1 MNKFIIL
8 LSFLFVLLL
17 HLFLFLYYKNHQ
29 IYKTQSTNTKN
40 PIEINLSKITIEKNI
55 EKTEEIVKKIEPIK
69 EKKIEKK
76 QENIP
81 KTEKIKPKNNP
92 KKEEKQENISKT
104 EEEKESIQTNQIN
117 FIENPKDDL
126 EEQKL
131 IDEYG
136 TKLREEIS
144 KNKIYPNISKKLK
157 EQGIV
162 IINFKVAKSGHFF
175 DIKLVS
181 SSNKTRLDE
190 AAINTIIETK
200 KYKPFDENIKKEFIE
215 YNLPLE
221 YKIN

>member
-29 IYKTQSTNTKN
+29 IYKTQTTNTKN
-40 PIEINLSKITIEKNI
+40 PIEINLSKVNIEKNI

-104 EEEKESIQTNQIN
+104 EEEKESVQTNQIN

-136 TKLREEIS
+136 TKLRVEIS

-162 IINFKVAKSGHFF
+162 IINFKVDKSGLFF

-200 KYKPFDENIKKEFIE
+200 KYKPFDENIKKEYLEF
-215 YNLPLE
+215 NLPLE
-221 YKIN
+221 YLLN

>member
-29 IYKTQSTNTKN
+29 IYKTQTTNTKN
-40 PIEINLSKITIEKNI
+40 PIEINLSKVNIEKNI

-104 EEEKESIQTNQIN
+104 EEEKESVQTKQIN

-136 TKLREEIS
+136 TKLRAEIS

-162 IINFKVAKSGHFF
+162 IINFKVDKSGLFF
-175 DIKLVS
+175 DIKLIS

-200 KYKPFDENIKKEFIE
+200 KYKPFDENIKKEYLEF
-215 YNLPLE
+215 NLPLE
-221 YKIN
+221 YLLN

>member
-29 IYKTQSTNTKN
+29 IYKTKSTNTKN
-40 PIEINLSKITIEKNI
+40 SIEINLSKINIEKNI

-69 EKKIEKK
+69 EKKVEKK

-81 KTEKIKPKNNP
+81 KTENLKVKDNP
-92 KKEEKQENISKT
+92 KIEEKQEKPSKT
-104 EEEKESIQTNQIN
+104 EEQKESIQTNQIN
-117 FIENPKDDL
+117 LTEKPKDDL
-126 EEQKL
+126 IEQKL
-131 IDEYG
+131 IDVYG
-136 TKLREEIS
+136 IKLREEIS

-157 EQGIV
+157 EQGVV
-162 IINFKVAKSGHFF
+162 IINFKVAKSGLFF

-181 SSNKTRLDE
+181 SSNKIRLDE

>member
-1 MNKFIIL
+1 MNKFIIS

-40 PIEINLSKITIEKNI
+40 LIEINLSKITIEKNI
-55 EKTEEIVKKIEPIK
+55 EKTEKIIKRIEPIK
-69 EKKIEKK
+69 EKKVEKK

-81 KTEKIKPKNNP
+81 KTKNLKPKNNP
-92 KKEEKQENISKT
+92 KIKEKQEKSSKI
-104 EEEKESIQTNQIN
+104 EEQKQSSQNNQIN
-117 FIENPKDDL
+117 LTENPKDDL
-126 EEQKL
+126 EEQKF

-136 TKLREEIS
+136 RKLREEIS

-162 IINFKVAKSGHFF
+162 IINFKVAKSGLFF
-175 DIKLVS
+175 DIKLES
-181 SSNKTRLDE
+181 SSNKNRLDE